1 MKRVEIKGTD
11 NRDIYTTDVILENN
25 TVVEINPINL
35 FENMILNRDNE
46 EYLKIFYLRLNLS
59 SKFMNLREVMQVEFT
74 LK

>member
-1 MKRVEIKGTD
+1 MKRVEIKDTD

-46 EYLKIFYLRLNLS
+46 ELELMFNKLIKKLKEQFNL
-59 SKFMNLREVMQVEFT
+59 LEVRILQY
-74 LK
+74 K

>member
-46 EYLKIFYLRLNLS
+46 ELELMFDELIKKLK
-59 SKFMNLREVMQVEFT
+59 E
-74 LK
+74 

>member
-1 MKRVEIKGTD
+1 MKRVEIKDTD

-46 EYLKIFYLRLNLS
+46 ELELMFNKLIKKLKEQFNL
-59 SKFMNLREVMQVEFT
+59 LEICI
-74 LK
+74 LKYN

>member
-1 MKRVEIKGTD
+1 MKRVEIKDTD

-46 EYLKIFYLRLNLS
+46 ELELMFDELIKKLK
-59 SKFMNLREVMQVEFT
+59 E
-74 LK
+74 

>member
-35 FENMILNRDNE
+35 FENVILNRDESKELELMFNKLVKK
-46 EYLKIFYLRLNLS
+46 LKEQFN
-59 SKFMNLREVMQVEFT
+59 
-74 LK
+74 

>member
-1 MKRVEIKGTD
+1 MKRVEIKDTD

-46 EYLKIFYLRLNLS
+46 ELELMFDELIKKIKGIL
-59 SKFMNLREVMQVEFT
+59 
-74 LK
+74 

>member
-35 FENMILNRDNE
+35 FENMILNKDNE
-46 EYLKIFYLRLNLS
+46 ELELMFNKLIKKLKEQFNL
-59 SKFMNLREVMQVEFT
+59 LEICILYV
-74 LK
+74 

>member
-35 FENMILNRDNE
+35 FENVILNRDESE
-46 EYLKIFYLRLNLS
+46 ELELMFNKLIKKLK
-59 SKFMNLREVMQVEFT
+59 E
-74 LK
+74 

>member
-1 MKRVEIKGTD
+1 MKRVEIKETD

-46 EYLKIFYLRLNLS
+46 ELELMFNKLVKKLK
-59 SKFMNLREVMQVEFT
+59 E
-74 LK
+74 

>member
-11 NRDIYTTDVILENN
+11 NRDIYTTDIILENN

-46 EYLKIFYLRLNLS
+46 ELEFIFKLLIKKLK
-59 SKFMNLREVMQVEFT
+59 E
-74 LK
+74 

>member
-46 EYLKIFYLRLNLS
+46 ELELMFDKLIKKLKEQFNLLEICILQY
-59 SKFMNLREVMQVEFT
+59 N
-74 LK
+74 

>member
-35 FENMILNRDNE
+35 FENMILNRDKE
-46 EYLKIFYLRLNLS
+46 ELELMFNKLIKKLK
-59 SKFMNLREVMQVEFT
+59 E
-74 LK
+74 

>member
-1 MKRVEIKGTD
+1 MKRIEIKDTD

-46 EYLKIFYLRLNLS
+46 ELELMFNKLIKKLK
-59 SKFMNLREVMQVEFT
+59 E
-74 LK
+74 

>member
-35 FENMILNRDNE
+35 FENMILNKDNE
-46 EYLKIFYLRLNLS
+46 ELESMFNKLIKKLK
-59 SKFMNLREVMQVEFT
+59 E
-74 LK
+74 

>member
-11 NRDIYTTDVILENN
+11 NMDIYTTDVILENN

-46 EYLKIFYLRLNLS
+46 ELELMFNKLIKKLKEQFNLLEICILQY
-59 SKFMNLREVMQVEFT
+59 N
-74 LK
+74 

>member
-35 FENMILNRDNE
+35 FENVILNRNE
-46 EYLKIFYLRLNLS
+46 SKELELMFNKLVKKLKEQFN
-59 SKFMNLREVMQVEFT
+59 
-74 LK
+74 

>member
-1 MKRVEIKGTD
+1 MKRVEIKETD

-46 EYLKIFYLRLNLS
+46 ELELMFNKLIKKLK
-59 SKFMNLREVMQVEFT
+59 E
-74 LK
+74 